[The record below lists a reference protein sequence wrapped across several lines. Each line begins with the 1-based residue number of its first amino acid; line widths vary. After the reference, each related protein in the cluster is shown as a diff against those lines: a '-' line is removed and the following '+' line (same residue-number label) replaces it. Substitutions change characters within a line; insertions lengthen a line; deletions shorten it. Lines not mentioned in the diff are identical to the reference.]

1 MIWPS
6 SQHSDAPSRSRIF
19 LYLSLTAVFL
29 LFSYQL
35 VLNRELLG
43 TVAEWASD
51 SAFPSLGFDSSGNTP
66 DASGIE
72 IADTNENE
80 DDKIIAIH
88 GSHSI
93 NAPSPSSTPSKS
105 INLGIPTSTPSTS
118 LHVAPTQ
125 TSVPPREKE
134 LVFAAMLKKNMSWVT
149 ENLPEWHSNIY
160 RVDASPEQAEL
171 TVPAN
176 RGNEA
181 MVFLTYVKW
190 SFFLSFLL
198 LSDNLHLNLP
208 NTHLDI

>member
-6 SQHSDAPSRSRIF
+6 PQPYDASSRSRIF

-43 TVAEWASD
+43 SVADWATE
-51 SAFPSLGFDSSGNTP
+51 SAFPSLGFDSSHNTT
-66 DASGIE
+66 DASAID
-72 IADTNENE
+72 IADNNKN
-80 DDKIIAIH
+80 DKIIASH
-88 GSHSI
+88 DSHSI
-93 NAPSPSSTPSKS
+93 NAPSKSSSSTPSKS
-105 INLGIPTSTPSTS
+105 IPTSTPSTS
-118 LHVAPTQ
+118 PNGAPTQ
-125 TSVPPREKE
+125 TSAPPRQKE
-134 LVFAAMLKKNMSWVT
+134 LVFAAMLKNNMSWVT

-181 MVFLTYVKW
+181 MVFLTYVT
-190 SFFLSFLL
+190 FFLSFPL
-198 LSDNLHLNLP
+198 LSLFFP
-208 NTHLDI
+208 CYIQGTVS

>member
-6 SQHSDAPSRSRIF
+6 PHHSDAHSRSRSF

-29 LFSYQL
+29 LFTYQL
-35 VLNRELLG
+35 LLNRELLG
-43 TVAEWASD
+43 SVADWASD
-51 SAFPSLGFDSSGNTP
+51 SAFPSLGFDSSSNTP

-80 DDKIIAIH
+80 NDKLIAIH

-93 NAPSPSSTPSKS
+93 NDPSSPSSTPSKS

-118 LHVAPTQ
+118 IHVAPTQ

-134 LVFAAMLKKNMSWVT
+134 LVFAAMLKSNMSWVT

-160 RVDASPEQAEL
+160 RVDASPEQAEW

-190 SFFLSFLL
+190 PFFSFLL
-198 LSDNLHLNLP
+198 FSRDKSP
-208 NTHLDI
+208 NTHLDT